1 VADSVEIPE
10 RAHVGDP
17 HRRALRRL
25 VAVVKD
31 LSMARDAE
39 AIQQIVKVAARDL
52 VGADGA
58 AFVLRDGDLCYYVEE
73 DAIGPLWKGRRFPM
87 AACISGWAMHHK
99 EAVAIQDIFADARIP
114 VDAYAP
120 TFVRSL
126 VMVPIRVDDPVGAI
140 GTYWA
145 GHHEATPD
153 EIDLLQSLAD
163 STSVA
168 LENVGILADLERRVE
183 ERTRRLQDVN
193 RDLEA
198 FAASVS
204 HDLKNPLNT
213 MVGFASILDDSIG
226 EQIDPADRQFLQ
238 RIQNGA
244 LRMRN
249 LIDDYLDLARAAAAS
264 LQIREVDLSAT
275 ARGIVED
282 LATRDAG
289 RSVTVT
295 VADGLSAS
303 GDPELIASVLSNLL
317 ANAWKF
323 TSKCDSPRIEVGEI
337 EEGERHAYYVRD
349 NGAGFDPE
357 GIDRLFQPFERLHT
371 QSEFPGTGVGLA
383 SAKRIVE
390 RHGGRIWAETGPA
403 GGATFYFTLGE

>member
-1 VADSVEIPE
+1 MADSVEIPE